1 MQIHRWQR
9 QLALPQPVALTIG
22 NFDGV
27 HRGHQAILQTLLA
40 QAARNNLAPVLL
52 SFFPHPKALVA
63 GEPPSL
69 LTPLRDRAHWL
80 AEAGLPHW
88 LLLSFTH
95 ALMRKAPEDFVRDY
109 LLPLR
114 LRFLLVGDDFRFG
127 YRGQGDF
134 ALLQRFADAYGF
146 RVQALETVRA
156 DGGRISSSRIRAAL
170 AAHDLAQARDLL
182 GHDLTFTGKVRHGDG
197 RGRVLQTPTA
207 NLHLPAAW
215 CLPDGVYVV
224 QVAVPQPGA
233 WHWGVANVGTTPT
246 FGGIRRKLEVHLF
259 NQSAALYGQTLRV
272 HIRHYLREVRRF
284 ADAAALQAQIRD
296 DIARAHAFINQET
309 SHGRL

>member
-40 QAARNNLAPVLL
+40 QAAQDNLTPVLL

-134 ALLQRFADAYGF
+134 ALLQRLAEVHGF

-156 DGGRISSSRIRAAL
+156 DGARISSSRIRAAL
-170 AAHDLAQARDLL
+170 AAHDLTQARDLL

-197 RGRVLQTPTA
+197 RGRTLQTPTA

-224 QVAVPQPGA
+224 QVAPPQQAAPV
-233 WHWGVANVGTTPT
+233 WGVANVGTTPT

-259 NQSAALYGQTLRV
+259 EQSAALYGQTLRV
-272 HIRHYLREVRRF
+272 HIRHYLRDVRRF

-296 DIARAHAFINQET
+296 DIACAHAFINQET

>member
-9 QLALPQPVALTIG
+9 RLALPQPVALTIG

-40 QAARNNLAPVLL
+40 EAAREDLAPVLL
-52 SFFPHPKALVA
+52 SFFPHPKALVS
-63 GEPPSL
+63 GESPSL

-80 AEAGLPHW
+80 AAAGLPHW
-88 LLLSFTH
+88 LLLSFTR
-95 ALMRKAPEDFVRDY
+95 ALMQKAPEDFIREY

-134 ALLQRFADAYGF
+134 ALLQRLAEVYGF

-156 DGGRISSSRIRAAL
+156 DGARISSSRIRAAL

-197 RGRVLQTPTA
+197 RGRTLQTPTA

-224 QVAVPQPGA
+224 QVAAPQPGA

-246 FGGIRRKLEVHLF
+246 FGGMRRKLEVHVLAQ
-259 NQSAALYGQTLRV
+259 NATLYGQTLRV
-272 HIRHYLREVRRF
+272 HIRHYLRDVRRF
-284 ADAAALQAQIRD
+284 ADAAALQAQIRQ
-296 DIARAHAFINQET
+296 DIADTRFFIQQEQQ
-309 SHGRL
+309 HG

>member
-40 QAARNNLAPVLL
+40 QAARDNLAPVLL

-134 ALLQRFADAYGF
+134 ALLQRLADTYGF

-156 DGGRISSSRIRAAL
+156 NGGRISSSRIRAAL
-170 AAHDLAQARDLL
+170 AAHDLDTARELL
-182 GHDLTFTGKVRHGDG
+182 GHNLTFTGKVRHGDG

-246 FGGIRRKLEVHLF
+246 FGGIRRKLEVHVF
-259 NQSAALYGQTLRV
+259 DQNAALYGQTLRV
-272 HIRHYLREVRRF
+272 HIRHYLRDVRRF

-296 DIARAHAFINQET
+296 DIARAHAFINQELP
-309 SHGRL
+309 HGRL

>member
-40 QAARNNLAPVLL
+40 QAAQDNLAPVLL

-170 AAHDLAQARDLL
+170 AAHDLDTARNLL

-224 QVAVPQPGA
+224 QVAPPQQAAPV
-233 WHWGVANVGTTPT
+233 WGVANVGTTPT

-259 NQSAALYGQTLRV
+259 NQSAALYGQSLRV

-296 DIARAHAFINQET
+296 DIACAHAFINQET
-309 SHGRL
+309 PHGRL

>member
-9 QLALPQPVALTIG
+9 RLALPQPVALTIG

-27 HRGHQAILQTLLA
+27 HRGHHAILQTLLA
-40 QAARNNLAPVLL
+40 EAAREDLAPVLL

-63 GEPPSL
+63 GESPSL

-88 LLLSFTH
+88 LLLSFTR
-95 ALMRKAPEDFVRDY
+95 ALMVKPPEDFVREY

-114 LRFLLVGDDFRFG
+114 LRLLLVGDDFRFG

-134 ALLQRFADAYGF
+134 ALLQRLAEVHGF
-146 RVQALETVRA
+146 RVQSLATVRA
-156 DGGRISSSRIRAAL
+156 DGARISSSRIRAAL

-197 RGRVLQTPTA
+197 RGRTLQTPTA

-224 QVAVPQPGA
+224 QVAPPQQAAPV
-233 WHWGVANVGTTPT
+233 WGVANVGTTPT

-259 NQSAALYGQTLRV
+259 EPSAALYGQTLRV
-272 HIRHYLREVRRF
+272 HIRHYLRDVHRF

-296 DIARAHAFINQET
+296 DIARAHAFINQELP
-309 SHGRL
+309 HGRL

>member
-9 QLALPQPVALTIG
+9 QLALPQPVVLTIG

-40 QAARNNLAPVLL
+40 EAAQDNLAPVLL

-134 ALLQRFADAYGF
+134 ALLQRLADAYGF

-170 AAHDLAQARDLL
+170 AAHDLDTARGLL

-197 RGRVLQTPTA
+197 RGRTLQTPTA

-224 QVAVPQPGA
+224 QVAAPQPGA

-246 FGGIRRKLEVHLF
+246 FGGIRRKLEVHVF
-259 NQSAALYGQTLRV
+259 DQNAALYGQTLRV

>member
-40 QAARNNLAPVLL
+40 QAAQDNLAPVLL

-134 ALLQRFADAYGF
+134 ALLQRLADAYGF

-170 AAHDLAQARDLL
+170 AAHDLDTARGLL

-197 RGRVLQTPTA
+197 RGRTLQTPTA

-224 QVAVPQPGA
+224 QVAAPQPGA

-246 FGGIRRKLEVHLF
+246 FGGIRRKLEVHVF
-259 NQSAALYGQTLRV
+259 DQNAALYGQTLRV

>member
-40 QAARNNLAPVLL
+40 QAAQDNLAPVLL

-63 GEPPSL
+63 GESPSL

-88 LLLSFTH
+88 LLLSFTR
-95 ALMRKAPEDFVRDY
+95 ALMVKPPEDFVREY

-134 ALLQRFADAYGF
+134 ALLQRLAEVHGF

-156 DGGRISSSRIRAAL
+156 DGARISSSRIRAAL

-197 RGRVLQTPTA
+197 RGRTLQTPTA

-224 QVAVPQPGA
+224 QVAAPQPGA

-246 FGGIRRKLEVHLF
+246 FGGIRRKLEVHVF
-259 NQSAALYGQTLRV
+259 EQNAALYGQTLRV
-272 HIRHYLREVRRF
+272 HIRHYLRDVRRF
-284 ADAAALQAQIRD
+284 ADTAALQAQIRD

>member
-9 QLALPQPVALTIG
+9 RLALPQPVALTIG

-40 QAARNNLAPVLL
+40 EAAREDLAPVLL
-52 SFFPHPKALVA
+52 SFFPHPKALVS
-63 GEPPSL
+63 GESPSL

-88 LLLSFTH
+88 LLLSFTR
-95 ALMRKAPEDFVRDY
+95 ALMVKPPEDFVREY

-134 ALLQRFADAYGF
+134 ALLQRLAEVYGF

-156 DGGRISSSRIRAAL
+156 DGARISSSRIRAAL
-170 AAHDLAQARDLL
+170 AAHDLDTARELL
-182 GHDLTFTGKVRHGDG
+182 GHNLTFTGKVHHGDG

-224 QVAVPQPGA
+224 QVAAPQPGA

-246 FGGIRRKLEVHLF
+246 FGGIRRKLEVHVF
-259 NQSAALYGQTLRV
+259 DQNAALYGQTLRV
-272 HIRHYLREVRRF
+272 HIRHYLRDVRRF

>member
-27 HRGHQAILQTLLA
+27 HRGHQAILQSLLA
-40 QAARNNLAPVLL
+40 EAARDKLAPVLL
-52 SFFPHPKALVA
+52 SFFPHPKALVT
-63 GEPPSL
+63 GETPSL

-95 ALMRKAPEDFVRDY
+95 ALMRKAPEDFIRDY

-134 ALLQRFADAYGF
+134 ALLQRLAEVHGF

-156 DGGRISSSRIRAAL
+156 DDARISSSRIRAAL

-197 RGRVLQTPTA
+197 RGRTLQTPTA

-224 QVAVPQPGA
+224 QVAPPQQAAPV
-233 WHWGVANVGTTPT
+233 WGVANVGTTPT
-246 FGGIRRKLEVHLF
+246 FGGIRRKLEVHVF
-259 NQSAALYGQTLRV
+259 DQNAALYGQTLRV
-272 HIRHYLREVRRF
+272 HIRHYLRDVRRF

-296 DIARAHAFINQET
+296 DIARAHSFINQET
-309 SHGRL
+309 PHGRL

>member
-40 QAARNNLAPVLL
+40 QAARDNLAPVLL

-134 ALLQRFADAYGF
+134 ALLQRLADTYGF

-170 AAHDLAQARDLL
+170 AAHDLVTARALL

-224 QVAVPQPGA
+224 QVAAPQPGA

-259 NQSAALYGQTLRV
+259 EQSAALYGQTLRV

-309 SHGRL
+309 PHGRL

>member
-40 QAARNNLAPVLL
+40 QAAQDNLAPVLL

-63 GEPPSL
+63 GESPSL

-88 LLLSFTH
+88 LLLSFTR
-95 ALMRKAPEDFVRDY
+95 ALMVKPPEDFVREY

-134 ALLQRFADAYGF
+134 ALLQRLAEVYGF

-156 DGGRISSSRIRAAL
+156 DGARISSSRIRAAL

-197 RGRVLQTPTA
+197 RGRTLQTPTA

-224 QVAVPQPGA
+224 QVAAPQPGA

-246 FGGIRRKLEVHLF
+246 FGGIRRKLEVHVF
-259 NQSAALYGQTLRV
+259 EQNAALYGQTLRV
-272 HIRHYLREVRRF
+272 HIRHYLRDVRRF
-284 ADAAALQAQIRD
+284 ADTAALQAQIRD

>member
-40 QAARNNLAPVLL
+40 EAAQDNLAPVLL

-95 ALMRKAPEDFVRDY
+95 ALMRKAPEDFVREY

-156 DGGRISSSRIRAAL
+156 DGERISSSRIRAAL
-170 AAHDLAQARDLL
+170 AAHDLDTARELL
-182 GHDLTFTGKVRHGDG
+182 GHNLTFTGKVRHGDG

-224 QVAVPQPGA
+224 QVAPPQQAAPV
-233 WHWGVANVGTTPT
+233 WGVANVGTTPT

-259 NQSAALYGQTLRV
+259 EQGAALYGQTLRV
-272 HIRHYLREVRRF
+272 HIRHYLRDVRRF

-309 SHGRL
+309 PHGRL

>member
-40 QAARNNLAPVLL
+40 EAAQDNLAPVLL

-134 ALLQRFADAYGF
+134 ALLQRLADAYGF

-170 AAHDLAQARDLL
+170 AAHDLDTARGLL

-197 RGRVLQTPTA
+197 RGRTLQTPTA

-224 QVAVPQPGA
+224 QVAPPQQAAPA
-233 WHWGVANVGTTPT
+233 WGVANVGTTPT

-259 NQSAALYGQTLRV
+259 EQGAALYGQTLRV

-309 SHGRL
+309 PHGRL

>member
-9 QLALPQPVALTIG
+9 RLALPQPVALTIG

-40 QAARNNLAPVLL
+40 EAARADLAPVLL
-52 SFFPHPKALVA
+52 SFFPHPKALVS
-63 GEPPSL
+63 GESPSL

-88 LLLSFTH
+88 LLLSFTR
-95 ALMRKAPEDFVRDY
+95 ALMVKPPEDFVREY

-134 ALLQRFADAYGF
+134 ALLQRLAGVYGF

-156 DGGRISSSRIRAAL
+156 DGARISSSRIRAAL

-197 RGRVLQTPTA
+197 RGRTLQTPTA

-224 QVAVPQPGA
+224 QVAAPQPGA

-246 FGGIRRKLEVHLF
+246 FGGIRRKLEVHVF
-259 NQSAALYGQTLRV
+259 EQNAALYGQTLRV
-272 HIRHYLREVRRF
+272 HIRHYLRDVRRF

-296 DIARAHAFINQET
+296 DIACAHAFINQET

>member
-27 HRGHQAILQTLLA
+27 HRGHQAVLQALLA
-40 QAARNNLAPVLL
+40 EAAREDLAPVLL

-63 GEPPSL
+63 GESPSL

-88 LLLSFTH
+88 LLLSFTR
-95 ALMRKAPEDFVRDY
+95 ALMVKPPEDFVREY

-134 ALLQRFADAYGF
+134 ALLQRLAEVYGF

-156 DGGRISSSRIRAAL
+156 DGARISSSRIRAAL

-197 RGRVLQTPTA
+197 RGRTLQTPTA

-224 QVAVPQPGA
+224 QVAAPQPGA

-246 FGGIRRKLEVHLF
+246 FGGMRRKLEVHVF
-259 NQSAALYGQTLRV
+259 DQNAALYGQTLRV
-272 HIRHYLREVRRF
+272 HIRHYLRDVRRF

-296 DIARAHAFINQET
+296 DIARAHAFINQELP
-309 SHGRL
+309 HGRL

>member
-27 HRGHQAILQTLLA
+27 HRGHQAVLQALLA
-40 QAARNNLAPVLL
+40 EAAREDLAPVLL

-63 GEPPSL
+63 GESPSL

-88 LLLSFTH
+88 LLLSFTR
-95 ALMRKAPEDFVRDY
+95 ALMQKAPEDFIREY

-134 ALLQRFADAYGF
+134 ALLQRLAEVYGF

-156 DGGRISSSRIRAAL
+156 DGARISSSRIRAAL

-197 RGRVLQTPTA
+197 RGRTLQTPTA

-224 QVAVPQPGA
+224 QVAAPQPGA

-246 FGGIRRKLEVHLF
+246 FGGMRRKLEVHVF
-259 NQSAALYGQTLRV
+259 AQNATLYGQTLRV
-272 HIRHYLREVRRF
+272 HIRHYLRDVRRF

>member
-40 QAARNNLAPVLL
+40 QAAQDNLAPVLL

-170 AAHDLAQARDLL
+170 AAHDLDTARGLL

-224 QVAVPQPGA
+224 QVAPPQQAAPV
-233 WHWGVANVGTTPT
+233 WGVANVGTTPT

-259 NQSAALYGQTLRV
+259 NQGAALYGQTLRV

-309 SHGRL
+309 PHGRL

>member
-9 QLALPQPVALTIG
+9 RLALPQPVALTIG

-40 QAARNNLAPVLL
+40 QAAQDNLAPVLL

-170 AAHDLAQARDLL
+170 AAHDLAQARELL
-182 GHDLTFTGKVRHGDG
+182 GHNLTFTGKVHHGDG

-224 QVAVPQPGA
+224 QVAPPQPGA

-246 FGGIRRKLEVHLF
+246 FGGIRRKLEVHVF
-259 NQSAALYGQTLRV
+259 DQNAALYGQTLRV
-272 HIRHYLREVRRF
+272 HIRHYLRDVRRF

>member
-40 QAARNNLAPVLL
+40 QAARDNLAPVLL

-95 ALMRKAPEDFVRDY
+95 VLMRKAPEDFVRDY

-134 ALLQRFADAYGF
+134 ALLQRLADTYGF

-170 AAHDLAQARDLL
+170 AAHDLDTARELL
-182 GHDLTFTGKVRHGDG
+182 GHNLTFTGKVRHGDG

-259 NQSAALYGQTLRV
+259 EPSAALYGQTLRV
-272 HIRHYLREVRRF
+272 HIRHYLRDVHRF

>member
-40 QAARNNLAPVLL
+40 QAARDNLAPVLL

>member
-9 QLALPQPVALTIG
+9 RLALPQPVALTIG

-27 HRGHQAILQTLLA
+27 HRGHQAVLQALLA
-40 QAARNNLAPVLL
+40 EAAREDLAPVLL

-63 GEPPSL
+63 GESPSL

-88 LLLSFTH
+88 LLLSFTR
-95 ALMRKAPEDFVRDY
+95 ALMVKPPEDFVREY

-134 ALLQRFADAYGF
+134 ALLQRLAEVYGF

-156 DGGRISSSRIRAAL
+156 DGARISSSRIRAAL

-197 RGRVLQTPTA
+197 RGRTLQTPTA

-224 QVAVPQPGA
+224 QVAAPQPGA

-246 FGGIRRKLEVHLF
+246 FGGIRRKLEVHVF
-259 NQSAALYGQTLRV
+259 DQNAALYGQTLRV
-272 HIRHYLREVRRF
+272 HIRHYLRDVRRF

>member
-27 HRGHQAILQTLLA
+27 HRGHQAVL
-40 QAARNNLAPVLL
+40 PVLL

-63 GEPPSL
+63 GESPSL

-88 LLLSFTH
+88 LLLSFTR
-95 ALMRKAPEDFVRDY
+95 ALMVKPPEDFVREY

-134 ALLQRFADAYGF
+134 ALLQRLAEVYGF

-156 DGGRISSSRIRAAL
+156 DGARISSSRIRAAL

-197 RGRVLQTPTA
+197 RGRTLQTPTA

-224 QVAVPQPGA
+224 QVAAPQPGA

-246 FGGIRRKLEVHLF
+246 FGGMRRKLEVHVF
-259 NQSAALYGQTLRV
+259 DQNAALYGQTLRV
-272 HIRHYLREVRRF
+272 HIRHYLRDVRRF

>member
-40 QAARNNLAPVLL
+40 QAARDNLAPVLL

-224 QVAVPQPGA
+224 QVAAPQPGA

-296 DIARAHAFINQET
+296 DIARAHSFINQET
-309 SHGRL
+309 PHGRL

>member
-40 QAARNNLAPVLL
+40 QAAQDNLTPVLL

-134 ALLQRFADAYGF
+134 ALLQRLADTYGF

-170 AAHDLAQARDLL
+170 ATHDLVTARALL

-224 QVAVPQPGA
+224 QVAPPQQAAPV
-233 WHWGVANVGTTPT
+233 WGVANVGTTPT
-246 FGGIRRKLEVHLF
+246 FGGIRRKLEVHVF
-259 NQSAALYGQTLRV
+259 EQNAALYGQTLRV
-272 HIRHYLREVRRF
+272 HIRHYLRDVRRF

-296 DIARAHAFINQET
+296 DIARAHAFINQELP
-309 SHGRL
+309 HGRL

>member
-9 QLALPQPVALTIG
+9 RLALPQPVALTIG

-40 QAARNNLAPVLL
+40 EAAREDLAPVLL
-52 SFFPHPKALVA
+52 SFFPHPKALVS
-63 GEPPSL
+63 GESPSL

-88 LLLSFTH
+88 LLLSFTR
-95 ALMRKAPEDFVRDY
+95 ALMVKPPEDFVREY

-134 ALLQRFADAYGF
+134 ALLQRLAEVYGF

-156 DGGRISSSRIRAAL
+156 DGARISSSRIRAAL
-170 AAHDLAQARDLL
+170 AAHDLDTARELL
-182 GHDLTFTGKVRHGDG
+182 GHNLTCTGKVHHGDG

-224 QVAVPQPGA
+224 QVAAPQPGA

-246 FGGIRRKLEVHLF
+246 FGGIRRKLEVHVF
-259 NQSAALYGQTLRV
+259 DQNAALYGQTLRV
-272 HIRHYLREVRRF
+272 HIRHYLRDVRRF

>member
-9 QLALPQPVALTIG
+9 RLALPQPVALTIG

-40 QAARNNLAPVLL
+40 QAAQDNLAPVLL

-197 RGRVLQTPTA
+197 RGRTLQTPTA

-224 QVAVPQPGA
+224 QVAPPQQAAPV
-233 WHWGVANVGTTPT
+233 WGVANVGTTPT

-259 NQSAALYGQTLRV
+259 EQSAALYGQTLRV
-272 HIRHYLREVRRF
+272 HIRHYLRDVRRF

-296 DIARAHAFINQET
+296 DIACAHAFINQET

>member
-27 HRGHQAILQTLLA
+27 HRGHQAILQRPNEVATA
-40 QAARNNLAPVLL
+40 EHLAPVLL
-52 SFFPHPKALVA
+52 SFFPHPKALVR
-63 GEPPSL
+63 GTPPPL

-80 AEAGLPHW
+80 AAADLPHW
-88 LLLSFTH
+88 LLLSFTR
-95 ALMRKAPEDFVRDY
+95 ALMQKPPEDFIRDY

-134 ALLQRFADAYGF
+134 ALLQRFADAHGF
-146 RVQALETVRA
+146 RVQSLATVSA
-156 DGGRISSSRIRAAL
+156 GGERISSSRIRAAL
-170 AAHDLAQARDLL
+170 AAHDLNTARELL
-182 GHDLTFTGKVRHGDG
+182 GHDLSFTGKVRHGDG

-207 NLHLPAAW
+207 NLHLPANW

-224 QVAVPQPGA
+224 QVAAPQRA
-233 WHWGVANVGTTPT
+233 ALSWGVANVGTTPT
-246 FGGIRRKLEVHLF
+246 FGGVQRKLEVHLF
-259 NQSAALYGQTLRV
+259 AQDAALYGQTLLV
-272 HIRHYLREVRRF
+272 HIRHYLRDVQRF
-284 ADAAALQAQIRD
+284 ADAAALSAQIRD
-296 DIARAHAFINQET
+296 DIARAHAFINQDT
-309 SHGRL
+309 PHGRL

>member
-9 QLALPQPVALTIG
+9 RLALPQPVALTIG

-40 QAARNNLAPVLL
+40 QAAQDNLAPVLL

-197 RGRVLQTPTA
+197 RGRTLQTPTA

-224 QVAVPQPGA
+224 QVAPPQPGA

-246 FGGIRRKLEVHLF
+246 FGGIRRKLEVHVF
-259 NQSAALYGQTLRV
+259 DQNAALYGQTLRV
-272 HIRHYLREVRRF
+272 HIRHYLRDVRRF

>member
-40 QAARNNLAPVLL
+40 QAARDNLAPVLL

-88 LLLSFTH
+88 LLLSFTR
-95 ALMRKAPEDFVRDY
+95 ALMVKPPEDFVREY

-134 ALLQRFADAYGF
+134 ALLQRLAEVHGF
-146 RVQALETVRA
+146 RVQSLATVRA
-156 DGGRISSSRIRAAL
+156 DGARISSSRIRVAL

-197 RGRVLQTPTA
+197 RGRTLQTPTA

-224 QVAVPQPGA
+224 QVAAPQPGA

-246 FGGIRRKLEVHLF
+246 FGGMQRKLEVHVF
-259 NQSAALYGQTLRV
+259 DQNAALYGQTLRV
-272 HIRHYLREVRRF
+272 HIRHYLRDVRRF

-296 DIARAHAFINQET
+296 DIARAHAFINQELP
-309 SHGRL
+309 HGRL

>member
-9 QLALPQPVALTIG
+9 RLALPQPVALTIG

-40 QAARNNLAPVLL
+40 EAAREDLAPVLL
-52 SFFPHPKALVA
+52 SFFPHPKALVS
-63 GEPPSL
+63 GETPPL
-69 LTPLRDRAHWL
+69 LTSLRDRAHWL
-80 AEAGLPHW
+80 AAAGLPHW
-88 LLLSFTH
+88 LLLSFTR
-95 ALMRKAPEDFVRDY
+95 ALMQKAPADFIRDY

-134 ALLQRFADAYGF
+134 ALLQRFADECGF
-146 RVQALETVRA
+146 RVQSLATVSA
-156 DGGRISSSRIRAAL
+156 DGARISSSRIRAAL
-170 AAHDLAQARDLL
+170 AAHDLDGARALL

-197 RGRVLQTPTA
+197 RGRALHTPTA
-207 NLHLPAAW
+207 NLHLPASW

-224 QVAVPQPGA
+224 QVAPPQPGA
-233 WHWGVANVGTTPT
+233 LHWGVANVGTTPT
-246 FGGIRRKLEVHLF
+246 FGGIRRKLEVHVF
-259 NQSAALYGQTLRV
+259 EQNAALYGQTLRV
-272 HIRHYLREVRRF
+272 HIRHYLRDVRRF

-296 DIARAHAFINQET
+296 DIARAHAFINQELP
-309 SHGRL
+309 HGRL

>member
-40 QAARNNLAPVLL
+40 QAAQDNLAPVLL

-134 ALLQRFADAYGF
+134 ALLQRFSDAHGF
-146 RVQALETVRA
+146 RVQSLATVSA
-156 DGGRISSSRIRAAL
+156 DGARISSSRIRAAL

-224 QVAVPQPGA
+224 QVAAPQPGA

-246 FGGIRRKLEVHLF
+246 FGGIRRKLEVHVF
-259 NQSAALYGQTLRV
+259 DQNAALYGQTLRV
-272 HIRHYLREVRRF
+272 HIRHYLRDVRRF

>member
-9 QLALPQPVALTIG
+9 RLALPQPVALTIG

-40 QAARNNLAPVLL
+40 EAAREDLAPVLL
-52 SFFPHPKALVA
+52 SFFPHPKALVR
-63 GEPPSL
+63 GTPPPL

-80 AEAGLPHW
+80 AKAGLPHW
-88 LLLSFTH
+88 LLLSFTR
-95 ALMRKAPEDFVRDY
+95 ALMQKPPEDFIRDY

-134 ALLQRFADAYGF
+134 ALLQRFADAHGF
-146 RVQALETVRA
+146 RVQSLATVSA
-156 DGGRISSSRIRAAL
+156 GGERISSSRIRAAL
-170 AAHDLAQARDLL
+170 AAHDLNTARELL
-182 GHDLTFTGKVRHGDG
+182 GHDLSFTGKVRHGDG

-207 NLHLPAAW
+207 NLHLPASW

-224 QVAVPQPGA
+224 QVAPPQPGA
-233 WHWGVANVGTTPT
+233 LHWGVANVGTTPT
-246 FGGIRRKLEVHLF
+246 FGGIRRKLEVHVF
-259 NQSAALYGQTLRV
+259 EQNAALYGQTLRV
-272 HIRHYLREVRRF
+272 HIRHYLRDVRRF

-296 DIARAHAFINQET
+296 DIARAHAFINQELP
-309 SHGRL
+309 HGRL